1 MQDVQNWNLWRV
13 LQKIWWDRERVYFDC
28 NFTEINLRIHLYN
41 LAKRVF
47 AIINIDGRAILWEF
61 KYFCSAPRITGI
73 DFTKLE

>member
-13 LQKIWWDRERVYFDC
+13 LQKIWWDSERVYFNY

-41 LAKRVF
+41 LVKRVF
-47 AIINIDGRAILWEF
+47 GIINIGCRAIIWEF
-61 KYFCSAPRITGI
+61 KYFYSAPRITGI